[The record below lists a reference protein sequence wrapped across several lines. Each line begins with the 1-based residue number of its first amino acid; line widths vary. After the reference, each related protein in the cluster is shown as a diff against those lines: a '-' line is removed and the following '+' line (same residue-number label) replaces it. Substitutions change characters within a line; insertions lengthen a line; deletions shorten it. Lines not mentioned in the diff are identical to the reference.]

1 MKDYYQVLGIEK
13 GATKDE
19 IKKSF
24 RKLAAKY
31 HPDKKTGDEA
41 KYKEI
46 TEAYAVLGDEKKR
59 VEYDNYGQAFGGA
72 GGASGFN
79 WADFAGQGGQG
90 FGGFSQGFEFD
101 INDIFENFGFGG
113 SAGGGRTVNRGRDV
127 SIEINLSFKD
137 AVFGMTKKVLI
148 TKNNLCKQCEG
159 SGAKKGTE
167 MITCTTCGGN
177 GKVRETRQSFLG
189 SFSTVRECS
198 VCHGKGKVP
207 KERCPNC
214 AGSGVKRSEEE
225 IEIKIPAGVQDGEVL
240 RMVGKGEAMPEGQAG
255 DLYIKLLVENHK
267 EIRREKQDLV
277 RDLSIKLT
285 KALLGGEY
293 KVETLDGVVEMK
305 VPAGVAHGETLR
317 IKNKGVPNEGGSRG
331 DFLVKINIILPK
343 TLSKK
348 ALKLVEEL
356 EKEGV

>member
-1 MKDYYQVLGIEK
+1 MKDYYQVLGVEK
-13 GATKDE
+13 SATKDE
-19 IKKSF
+19 IKKAF
-24 RKLAAKY
+24 RKLAAQY
-31 HPDKKTGDEA
+31 HPDKKTGDEV

-46 TEAYAVLGDEKKR
+46 TEAYAVLGDDKKR
-59 VEYDNYGQAFGGA
+59 SEYDNYGQGFGG
-72 GGASGFN
+72 GAQGFN
-79 WADFAGQGGQG
+79 WADFAGQAQG

-113 SAGGGRTVNRGRDV
+113 SSGRRNVKRGRDV
-127 SIEINLSFKD
+127 SIEINLSFKE

-148 TKNNLCKQCEG
+148 TKNNLCNQCEG

-167 MITCTTCGGN
+167 MISCSTCGGN
-177 GKVRETRQSFLG
+177 GKVRETKQSFLG

-198 VCHGKGKVP
+198 VCQGKGKVP

-214 AGSGVKRSEEE
+214 AGSGIKRSEEE
-225 IEIKIPAGVQDGEVL
+225 IEIKIPAGVEDGEVL

-255 DLYIKLLVENHK
+255 DLYIKLLVEEHK
-267 EIRREKQDLV
+267 EIRREGQDLV
-277 RDLSIKLT
+277 KELAIKLT

-293 KVETLDGVVEMK
+293 KVETLDGVIEMK

-317 IKNKGVPNEGGSRG
+317 IKNKGVPNDGGSRG
-331 DFLVKINIILPK
+331 DFLVKVKIILPK
-343 TLSKK
+343 SLSKK
-348 ALKLVEEL
+348 ALQLVEEL